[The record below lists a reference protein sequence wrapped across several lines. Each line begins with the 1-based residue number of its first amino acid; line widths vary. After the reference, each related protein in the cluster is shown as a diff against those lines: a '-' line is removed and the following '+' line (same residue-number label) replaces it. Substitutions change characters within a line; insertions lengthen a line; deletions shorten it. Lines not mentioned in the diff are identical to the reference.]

1 MEIRPQRG
9 RKLIA
14 LQLPLQLPCNF
25 LRISCKSCKLLI
37 LKTKLMPQV
46 AVFAASATSFATCKQ
61 TAKKLQKGGAIRGRA
76 FGWIKVGVYSEKVWF
91 LAVLQHLIKLQN
103 LCCKIPMQHA
113 AASSCSPVGSRM
125 LQAVLQHAAAE
136 AAKPE
141 DAKLSTALRPG
152 IDRSL

>member
-14 LQLPLQLPCNF
+14 LQLPLQLLCNF
-25 LRISCKSCKLLI
+25 PRISCKSCKLLI
-37 LKTKLMPQV
+37 LKDKFTPQG
-46 AVFAASATSFATCKQ
+46 AVSAASCNFLCNLQTSREEA
-61 TAKKLQKGGAIRGRA
+61 AKGCAIRSQALR
-76 FGWIKVGVYSEKVWF
+76 WRKVGVYSEKVWF

-103 LCCKIPMQHA
+103 VCCKIPMQLA

-141 DAKLSTALRPG
+141 AAKPSTAFRLG
-152 IDRSL
+152 IDRRL